1 MNNRNKPVPSV
12 SMLLFTL
19 ALGGCATAHVPE
31 KAADPRLDQLLAGME
46 QSLANQ
52 AAVGTQLQEQQRRLD
67 LQQEQL
73 ESLSQSVAE
82 KPAAAPPVVN
92 NCPKVA
98 ACPPPEQ
105 VSNKLVVGQ
114 LEQVWLTDPELA
126 LTAKIDTGAE
136 TSSLDAH
143 NIELFERDGRR
154 WVRFEI
160 IDPVTGA
167 SESLERRLKRT
178 VGISQAGGAATK
190 RRPVVKMGIVI
201 GRSNQTAEFTLS
213 DRSHQGYQ
221 ALIGRNIL
229 KDVMIVDVSKKNIA
243 PYVLPK
249 KSPESSATTDSS
261 ATKGAAQ

>member
-1 MNNRNKPVPSV
+1 MNDRSKPFSYV
-12 SMLLFTL
+12 SMLLL
-19 ALGGCATAHVPE
+19 AGALGGCATPHLPE
-31 KAADPRLDQLLAGME
+31 KVEDPRLDQLLAGME

-52 AAVGTQLQEQQRRLD
+52 AAVSTQLQEQQRRLE
-67 LQQEQL
+67 LQQQQL
-73 ESLSQSVAE
+73 ESLSQVVAE
-82 KPAAAPPVVN
+82 KTPTAPPVVN

-98 ACPPPEQ
+98 ACPPPTQ

-114 LEQVWLTDPELA
+114 LEQVWLPDLELA
-126 LTAKIDTGAE
+126 LTARIDTGAE
-136 TSSLDAH
+136 TSSLYAR
-143 NIELFERDGRR
+143 NIELFERDGKR

-160 IDPVTGA
+160 INPVTGA
-167 SESLERRLKRT
+167 PESLERRLKRT
-178 VGISQAGGAATK
+178 VGISQAGSSATK
-190 RRPVVKMGIVI
+190 RRSVVKMSIVI

-249 KSPESSATTDSS
+249 KSPDSPDS
-261 ATKGAAQ
+261 KGATR

>member
-1 MNNRNKPVPSV
+1 MNNRNKSVPSV

-52 AAVGTQLQEQQRRLD
+52 AAVGTQLQEQQRRLE

-73 ESLSQSVAE
+73 ESLSQNFAE
-82 KPAAAPPVVN
+82 KTAAAPQVVN

-98 ACPPPEQ
+98 ACPPPERA
-105 VSNKLVVGQ
+105 SNKLVVGQ
-114 LEQVWLTDPELA
+114 LEQVWLSAPALA
-126 LTAKIDTGAE
+126 LTAKIDTGAA
-136 TSSLDAH
+136 TSSLDAR
-143 NIELFERDGRR
+143 NINLFERDGKS

-160 IDPVTGA
+160 INPATGA

-178 VGISQAGGAATK
+178 VGISQAGSAATK

-201 GRSNQTAEFTLS
+201 GRSKQTAEFSLS

-229 KDVMIVDVSKKNIA
+229 KDVMIVDVSRKNIA

-249 KSPESSATTDSS
+249 KSPDSPDSKGTTR
-261 ATKGAAQ
+261 